1 MTTEVRR
8 GGYRFALLWKAV
20 AKSQDATGEV
30 GMPTAMLL
38 GGPVDRLGE
47 VLYSPTNNNQITFDS
62 VQDGD
67 PRQLTP
73 AREAESLKQSKAWF
87 IVTKNKAK

>member
-1 MTTEVRR
+1 MTTEVRQGR
-8 GGYRFALLWKAV
+8 RLASLWKAV
-20 AKSQDATGEV
+20 VKSQDATDEM
-30 GMPTAMLL
+30 GMPTAMPL
-38 GGPVDRLGE
+38 GGPVERWVE
-47 VLYSPTNNNQITFDS
+47 VLYSPTHNNQITFDS